1 MALFNDGPASGI
13 ADLQGHDSQLLDVAH
28 VEGIDVTRKLALAQ
42 EELALEL
49 TTLLARLNQST
60 DFGVTAGGAGL
71 AQVVVTPPL
80 KLWHTFRTL
89 ELVYRDAYHSQ
100 LNDRYAGKR
109 DEYHELAKW
118 AYEKLIQSGIGVAQ
132 DPIPQAEAPTLAPAA
147 GTLPDGKYY
156 AAAAWTNRTG
166 EEGAASVAAAITTT
180 ASTFTARPSIAPA
193 NAQGWNVYVGVS
205 PTSLVLQN
213 ASPMGVGQIWT
224 QTSGLVTTG
233 KLAPPGQAA
242 NYMRQAPR
250 ILQRG

>member
-1 MALFNDGPASGI
+1 MALFNDGPVSSI
-13 ADLQGHDSQLLDVAH
+13 EDLQGHDTQLLELANT
-28 VEGIDVTRKLALAQ
+28 EGIDVTRKLALAQ
-42 EELALEL
+42 EEISLEL
-49 TTLLARLNQST
+49 RVLLARIGGPVGLGST
-60 DFGVTAGGAGL
+60 ATPGNPRASVPSLDH
-71 AQVVVTPPL
+71 VVVTPPL

-118 AYEKLIQSGIGVAQ
+118 AYEKLIQSGIGIAQ

-156 AAAAWTNRTG
+156 AAAAWTNRAG

-213 ASPMGVGQIWT
+213 ASPMGVGQVWT
-224 QTSGLVTTG
+224 QTSGL
-233 KLAPPGQAA
+233 
-242 NYMRQAPR
+242 
-250 ILQRG
+250 

>member
-49 TTLLARLNQST
+49 TTLLA
-60 DFGVTAGGAGL
+60 
-71 AQVVVTPPL
+71 
-80 KLWHTFRTL
+80 
-89 ELVYRDAYHSQ
+89 
-100 LNDRYAGKR
+100 
-109 DEYHELAKW
+109 
-118 AYEKLIQSGIGVAQ
+118 
-132 DPIPQAEAPTLAPAA
+132 EAPTLAPAA

-156 AAAAWTNRTG
+156 AAAAWTNRAG

-242 NYMRQAPR
+242 KPATS
-250 ILQRG
+250 